1 VAQDAGKRER
11 QVPVLDSD
19 IGVADAGSGDLYHDF
34 VGGWILKL
42 HFGEGERRTDL
53 LNHSG

>member
-1 VAQDAGKRER
+1 VT
-11 QVPVLDSD
+11 
-19 IGVADAGSGDLYHDF
+19 DAGSGDLYHDF
-34 VGGWILKL
+34 VGSRLLKL